1 MEPPLHEILACKP
14 EPHLQASDRTIGPA
28 QHRASACSTGAL
40 GVASSEES
48 HIPSSRSHIPEES
61 SHIRQLALTIC
72 NCSEDRSFI
81 VRPFVSEAM
90 CRSSPHPRRREGGRG
105 APGDAQGAACRARGS
120 EAAGRSRSGLRPSCG
135 LRPGRPQRAGGREV
149 AERRTPEGGE
159 ERTGAEQSTPE
170 GGMEAG
176 EGGDRGGAVH
186 AGGREAT

>member
-1 MEPPLHEILACKP
+1 MI
-14 EPHLQASDRTIGPA
+14 
-28 QHRASACSTGAL
+28 
-40 GVASSEES
+40 
-48 HIPSSRSHIPEES
+48 
-61 SHIRQLALTIC
+61 
-72 NCSEDRSFI
+72 
-81 VRPFVSEAM
+81 FVHNYCRSEAM

>member
-81 VRPFVSEAM
+81 VRPFVSPLLASPM
-90 CRSSPHPRRREGGRG
+90 PSPPARLLHSTAQRSH
-105 APGDAQGAACRARGS
+105 
-120 EAAGRSRSGLRPSCG
+120 
-135 LRPGRPQRAGGREV
+135 
-149 AERRTPEGGE
+149 
-159 ERTGAEQSTPE
+159 
-170 GGMEAG
+170 
-176 EGGDRGGAVH
+176 
-186 AGGREAT
+186 

>member
-1 MEPPLHEILACKP
+1 MI
-14 EPHLQASDRTIGPA
+14 
-28 QHRASACSTGAL
+28 
-40 GVASSEES
+40 
-48 HIPSSRSHIPEES
+48 
-61 SHIRQLALTIC
+61 
-72 NCSEDRSFI
+72 
-81 VRPFVSEAM
+81 FVHKYCRSEAM

-176 EGGDRGGAVH
+176 EGGDRGRARRD
-186 AGGREAT
+186 GGRGRRRREDSWRKTRERKKDRNGTCVTSDRWVIFVTKSR